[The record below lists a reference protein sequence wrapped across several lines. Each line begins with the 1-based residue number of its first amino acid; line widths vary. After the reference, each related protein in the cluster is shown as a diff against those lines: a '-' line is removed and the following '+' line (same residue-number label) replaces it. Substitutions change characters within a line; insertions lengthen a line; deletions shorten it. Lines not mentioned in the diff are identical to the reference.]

1 MSSQQIGSA
10 VSIIIFTLLSGW
22 GDSQGFLHA
31 ANIWSE
37 GKLIWVE
44 VIKSALGF
52 GLGMVMF
59 WISIRFLQEFKI
71 ISPEIQTIGWFTVTI
86 VGVALLSGKFLHW
99 RHIDQIIG
107 VAILFG
113 IVWLLVRTTG

>member
-1 MSSQQIGSA
+1 MSIHQIGSA
-10 VSIIIFTLLSGW
+10 ILIIIFTLLSGW

-31 ANIWSE
+31 SNIWSE
-37 GKLIWVE
+37 GKLIWLE
-44 VIKSALGF
+44 VLKSALGF
-52 GLGMVMF
+52 GLGIGMY

-86 VGVALLSGKFLHW
+86 IGVALFSGKFLHW
-99 RHIDQIIG
+99 HLIDQIVG